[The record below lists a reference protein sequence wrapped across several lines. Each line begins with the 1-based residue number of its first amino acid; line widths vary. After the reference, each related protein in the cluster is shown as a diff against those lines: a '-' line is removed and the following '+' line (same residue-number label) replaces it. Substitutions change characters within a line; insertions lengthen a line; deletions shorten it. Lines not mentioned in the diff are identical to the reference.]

1 MDTRV
6 ALRKWSD
13 LWIPGPVDESQTVL
27 PKALC
32 ASRETRV
39 QSSLTKV
46 KLPRRK
52 GYSMKIK

>member
-1 MDTRV
+1 MDTGV
-6 ALRKWSD
+6 ALRKWSNS
-13 LWIPGPVDESQTVL
+13 WIPGSLDENRTVL

-39 QSSLTKV
+39 QSSLAKV

-52 GYSMKIK
+52 GYWMKIK